1 MLADADFDSGER
13 TTDRVRLDLG
23 GRPVV
28 DGDEGRLCRRI
39 ALSQRHPEPILKRV
53 EQRRRDRR
61 SEDAERGDDR
71 RSGEDAARHR
81 LDQVGRGAPAPEH
94 RPGERVE
101 REPVIARIQKP
112 ERAAGG
118 QHGPEVLEAL
128 SVGRRASDQRPGLAA
143 EAHRAGSRAPRTPQP
158 FRFHEHR
165 LRQAGGARGE
175 HYNSWSIE
183 RPEGRA
189 TDRARRRIRQHERN
203 QTESLGLRRQR
214 RHRRHE
220 RDRRTDRDGGLGAP
234 RARVGRQEDGGR
246 RQ

>member
-1 MLADADFDSGER
+1 MQNGGTIAGPVEGPAGER
-13 TTDRVRLDLG
+13 LGLALETVIDRTSFGITWNMELPGGGFILDNE
-23 GRPVV
+23 VT
-28 DGDEGRLCRRI
+28 
-39 ALSQRHPEPILKRV
+39 LSADLEL
-53 EQRRRDRR
+53 
-61 SEDAERGDDR
+61 
-71 RSGEDAARHR
+71 
-81 LDQVGRGAPAPEH
+81 VGRGAPAPEH

-175 HYNSWSIE
+175 HHNSWSIE

-246 RQ
+246 WQ